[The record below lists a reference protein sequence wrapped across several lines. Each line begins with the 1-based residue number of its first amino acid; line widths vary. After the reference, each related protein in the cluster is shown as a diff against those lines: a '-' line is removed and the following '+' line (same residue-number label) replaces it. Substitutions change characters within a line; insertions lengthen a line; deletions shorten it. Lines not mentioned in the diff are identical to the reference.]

1 MNYYNYYD
9 YFTRNNDENN
19 IIKDYGDNPFVINI
33 NDITKLNRNY
43 RSTLWT
49 GNNTQI
55 TLMKFL

>member
-33 NDITKLNRNY
+33 NDITKLKMY
-43 RSTLWT
+43 QVKIECMIL
-49 GNNTQI
+49 
-55 TLMKFL
+55 